1 MNTIQRL
8 ESNVRSYCRS
18 FPVRFT
24 QAKGSFLHTD
34 KGERYLD
41 FLSGA
46 GTLNYGHNHPEL
58 KEALIE
64 YLANDSI
71 THGLDMETQAKAQFL
86 EVFESHILKPRGLD
100 YKVQFTGP
108 TGTNAVESALKIA
121 RRVTGRSHVVSF
133 TNAFHGVST
142 GSLAVTAND
151 FYRERAGLPVM
162 GSDFVPFDG
171 YLGPR
176 TDTTDFLDRILSDTA
191 SGIPKPAAVIAET
204 VQGEG
209 GINVASLQ
217 WLENLQTVC
226 RKHEVLLI
234 IDDIQMGCGRT
245 GSFFSFSDADLEPD
259 IVTMSKS
266 LSGYGLPMA
275 LVLLKPELDNWRPGE
290 HNGTFRGNNLAFVTA
305 RRALEIFWQDSQ
317 FADRI
322 QERGSV
328 LEGRLQDYLDSG
340 PGESIQLRGRC
351 MVQGLDFGSGKRATA
366 VAKRAFEKGV
376 VIETSGAMGQVLKFL
391 TPLNIS
397 QSDLEDGLNRVKQ
410 AIDEVIHDETA
421 TQRKQFAKIINPKPI
436 TTWS

>member
-376 VIETSGAMGQVLKFL
+376 VIETSGAKGQVLKFL